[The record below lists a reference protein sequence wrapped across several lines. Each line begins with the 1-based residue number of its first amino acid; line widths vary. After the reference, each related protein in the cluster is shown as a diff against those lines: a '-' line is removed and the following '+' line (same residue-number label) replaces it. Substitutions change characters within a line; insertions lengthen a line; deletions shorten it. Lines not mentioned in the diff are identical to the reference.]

1 MKFTSQNN
9 KLSTY
14 PVKNRS
20 EQITPRM
27 IEAGVAAYAAWKPD
41 DFSWV
46 ETEPDLVARVFLAML
61 AASGKRLRV

>member
-1 MKFTSQNN
+1 MKYSSQIN

-14 PVKNRS
+14 PVKSRGD
-20 EQITPRM
+20 QITPKM